1 MEIERNEVELQG
13 SRTDVQTKEESTS
26 VLKQQRAKQ
35 MAFLEEQAR
44 TSEERASES
53 LANANRVST
62 EVKTVLV
69 AMEML
74 FYTLAAGQALTV
86 PSQMAL
92 SSPSAAKS
100 RPTAS
105 LKMYSSPALVQAVH
119 EGSSITMSSLP
130 SFMGMMENRASD
142 LIQTY
147 AAKVTMGEVQ
157 EDGEV
162 LDAEEAAE
170 AAEAAEDK
178 LLAAGAESAE
188 AVAEGGDA
196 KVAELMASMEGEASK
211 GDAEAGAG
219 KRFFSPAAL
228 GPSRPTGKLKESL
241 TTSALVAAMS
251 ISAGIGGDEGA
262 GAGAGKRGGGGAAGG
277 SASARG
283 GSGAGRLGGG
293 LEEAEEEEEAGGKP
307 GVALRPLS
315 LEEIKRQAV
324 GNIHADRTVRAIGSA
339 AAMAAL
345 VLGRGGM

>member
-1 MEIERNEVELQG
+1 
-13 SRTDVQTKEESTS
+13 
-26 VLKQQRAKQ
+26 
-35 MAFLEEQAR
+35 
-44 TSEERASES
+44 
-53 LANANRVST
+53 
-62 EVKTVLV
+62 
-69 AMEML
+69 
-74 FYTLAAGQALTV
+74 
-86 PSQMAL
+86 
-92 SSPSAAKS
+92 
-100 RPTAS
+100 
-105 LKMYSSPALVQAVH
+105 
-119 EGSSITMSSLP
+119 MSSLP

-157 EDGEV
+157 EDGEA

-262 GAGAGKRGGGGAAGG
+262 GAGAGAGKRGGGGAAGG

-283 GSGAGRLGGG
+283 TGGAGRLGGG